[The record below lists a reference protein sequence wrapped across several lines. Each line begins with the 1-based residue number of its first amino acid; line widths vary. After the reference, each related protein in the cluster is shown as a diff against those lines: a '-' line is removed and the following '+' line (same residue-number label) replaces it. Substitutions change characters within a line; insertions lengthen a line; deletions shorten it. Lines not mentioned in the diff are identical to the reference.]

1 MGYYSCTGRS
11 GTTTLQNS
19 STTTTLIPISTY
31 IRSAGFS
38 GLTMSSDGGV
48 TLSKGDYLIS
58 ASIWMQSESI
68 ANGRIGRA
76 IFIKDS
82 PNHSGNEIA
91 SHIEHQYDSGK
102 GVAGSIGIPAKIL
115 SLSSSKTLYLHARC
129 VGSTATVYNDNTMTY
144 ITILKL
150 S

>member
-1 MGYYSCTGRS
+1 
-11 GTTTLQNS
+11 
-19 STTTTLIPISTY
+19 
-31 IRSAGFS
+31 
-38 GLTMSSDGGV
+38 MSSDGGV

-82 PNHSGNEIA
+82 PNHSGNEFA
-91 SHIEHQYDSGK
+91 SHIDYQYDSGK